1 MRFLHSYFINCSGLR
16 LCGFL
21 ACVFG
26 LHLEIW
32 NYRSV
37 ILEYSIGLC
46 ALTMTP
52 MCYSSTELKDI
63 CTKQVNNKTIPLD
76 VYQQLK
82 HCGILRPFRGKRAGL
97 LQSRCWDVI
106 SGINKDNLIQVK
118 KVEDKN
124 IYLTVGCVNVRS
136 IRNKSADFIDN
147 INNDGYDVCLITETW
162 LSEMDDVKVVE
173 ATPHGYCFNH
183 FPRKDKIGGGTGI
196 VCKETMKPKLIK
208 AGESSSFEYSEWQ
221 LKCGPSEI
229 LTVLVV
235 YRPPYTKQ
243 HPVTVNTFISEF
255 SDYLELVVTTPHKL
269 IIGGDFNIH
278 VEDPNDSESKKFLSL
293 IESMSLKN
301 NIWTP
306 THTSGHVLD
315 LLITRKNDNLLLR
328 DPEIRYFISD
338 HAFIRVST
346 VFPKPEVQVK
356 KISFRKIKDINIDN
370 FKADILSSEIMC
382 MKEMSVHQK
391 ARLYDTV
398 LSNIIDEHAP
408 VIVKEIKVKEGSPWY
423 SQNLRKLKKE
433 KRKAEVKWLKSGT
446 DTDQI
451 EFKRLRSDYIL
462 KCDQSKQDYYSSE
475 VLKCGGDQRK
485 MYKLVSRLSKGEQKT
500 VYPDAEGDEQ
510 LCKKFGDFFV
520 DKIDKIMSDIRE
532 TIQAENIVSD
542 MHYNQQNHSV
552 SAELSKFKL
561 LDKTDVKSIITGL
574 STKSCCLDPI
584 PTGLLK
590 SCLDVLVDPIKDIV
604 NSSLEHGEFPNCWKC
619 ATVIPLLKKAGL
631 DLVCKSYRPVSNL
644 SFVSKVVEK
653 AGLAQYIDHLESANM
668 YSPQN
673 SAYKK
678 QHSTE
683 SLLVRIHSDI
693 MNNMDSQKVTL
704 LVLLDLSAAFDTVS
718 LDILSEIFEHRFNI
732 KNNVL
737 DWFQSYLTDRE
748 QRVYINKTFSEMYKL
763 KVGVPQGSCA
773 GPAAFLGYLSSLYDI
788 IETHM
793 PNVGGYADDNQ
804 LYLAF
809 KPSSQQEETEA
820 INSMQ
825 ECIAD
830 VRKWMLTHKLKI
842 NDSKTEFLM
851 IGTKQQLEKV
861 NITEIKVGDSL
872 IKPVSSARNLGVIF
886 DSNMSMAQHI
896 NQVCKRGYHQLVKL
910 RRIKKYIGS
919 EAMVVIPLCIDKIF
933 KFNKF
938 SKVLVPQNKIISI

>member
-1 MRFLHSYFINCSGLR
+1 MHISSKIIKILQKMYLQLNSRIKIKGKSSKYFSSNIGTRQGCSLSAPLFNIYLNALSGLLSHGAYSPVSIKQATNQATNGSAPCVGCSFSLSTMFCSFYIDVVEVDMRFLHSYFINCSGLR
-16 LCGFL
+16 LFGFP

-63 CTKQVNNKTIPLD
+63 CTKQVNNKTIPSD

-173 ATPHGYCFNH
+173 ATPHGYCFIH

-243 HPVTVNTFISEF
+243 HPVSVNTFISEF

-382 MKEMSVHQK
+382 MK
-391 ARLYDTV
+391 
-398 LSNIIDEHAP
+398 
-408 VIVKEIKVKEGSPWY
+408 
-423 SQNLRKLKKE
+423 
-433 KRKAEVKWLKSGT
+433 
-446 DTDQI
+446 
-451 EFKRLRSDYIL
+451 
-462 KCDQSKQDYYSSE
+462 
-475 VLKCGGDQRK
+475 
-485 MYKLVSRLSKGEQKT
+485 
-500 VYPDAEGDEQ
+500 
-510 LCKKFGDFFV
+510 
-520 DKIDKIMSDIRE
+520 
-532 TIQAENIVSD
+532 
-542 MHYNQQNHSV
+542 V

-574 STKSCCLDPI
+574 STKPCCLDPI

-590 SCLDVLVDPIKDIV
+590 SCLDVLVDPITDIV

-619 ATVIPLLKKAGL
+619 VTVIPLLKKAGL

-737 DWFQSYLTDRE
+737 SRM
-748 QRVYINKTFSEMYKL
+748 SES
-763 KVGVPQGSCA
+763 GC
-773 GPAAFLGYLSSLYDI
+773 
-788 IETHM
+788 
-793 PNVGGYADDNQ
+793 
-804 LYLAF
+804 
-809 KPSSQQEETEA
+809 
-820 INSMQ
+820 
-825 ECIAD
+825 
-830 VRKWMLTHKLKI
+830 
-842 NDSKTEFLM
+842 
-851 IGTKQQLEKV
+851 
-861 NITEIKVGDSL
+861 
-872 IKPVSSARNLGVIF
+872 
-886 DSNMSMAQHI
+886 
-896 NQVCKRGYHQLVKL
+896 
-910 RRIKKYIGS
+910 
-919 EAMVVIPLCIDKIF
+919 
-933 KFNKF
+933 
-938 SKVLVPQNKIISI
+938 